1 MCDVPFS
8 LTMTTTTNSSSKGI
22 ASLLVDFVSAQNRNS
37 PIQQCLNTF
46 LACHCHRCYRTYK
59 YMQIYELRDPSL
71 IKLRIDEFQHFS
83 IPLEYLDNM
92 LKNEHIG
99 ALCEH
104 VPEYIQKHA
113 RASVE
118 VFIDFL
124 VPIMSNID
132 KWSKYEHIFFVKGML
147 PFSLC
152 DIVLELC
159 NHVAELPVHWI
170 TLLLDNPE
178 LAARMDWNVEESI
191 HEWIACIVRESR
203 LSLAEAMATP
213 CDGLFRR
220 WQNSMPRKNVA
231 RILEHVVRKMKL
243 VSFYIYSADYS
254 YFHET
259 LMETCSLEL
268 LAELGHMTTG
278 QALWECVK
286 HAHVLGR
293 LKQRHIDLI
302 IQFAGSKHAATWLGG
317 LPHRWSVECLMRCF
331 SIPVQILRDLL
342 EIRGIDMRTETFIIR
357 NGSFYLYADSR
368 MTYEAALDLYEKLGQ
383 KALNSIMNWK
393 EVDEILT
400 GLVSDA
406 QHVQILEYMKT
417 RYNVLPNQK
426 RVLYTLGYNGIR
438 WLYANIPPDELVSK
452 GCCILDEHDVEITK
466 FTWEH
471 AIANGGEPKLVIRD
485 DPKSPRFDLG
495 IAGSVTHTMHNEKV
509 LAVFINQTCYESTCN
524 SITTRSSATVDFILS
539 VLGKRLD
546 MHRVLDHTLYTY
558 QYLYSGQ
565 KLFEPWL
572 ADYPHKTTDC
582 AFFEEG
588 RVLGVIGVDRR
599 QIDRI
604 YMLREECK
612 KRGKIHVCNYGCNHS
627 QCEHMQCP
635 FDRILF
641 ATFLNA
647 MSYGDL
653 NTIEHMNKLS
663 PAEFSVLKI
672 VRSVRPSQRI
682 SDIVILHMAKMYPR
696 CAPSWCLRI
705 YARPVREFL
714 SSEAEAEWNRWQERT
729 TMFSWQGLANKLE
742 DFCTIVFRHMRTFK
756 VLSE

>member
-1 MCDVPFS
+1 
-8 LTMTTTTNSSSKGI
+8 MTGTTNSSSSSSRGI

-37 PIQQCLNTF
+37 PIQQCLSTF
-46 LACHCHRCYRTYK
+46 LACHCHHCYHTYK
-59 YMQIYELRDPSL
+59 YMQMYKLRDPSL
-71 IKLRIDEFQHFS
+71 IKLRIDEFKQLS

-92 LKNEHIG
+92 LKNEHIE

-104 VPEYIQKHA
+104 APEYIQKHA
-113 RASVE
+113 RTSVQ
-118 VFIDFL
+118 VFTEFL
-124 VPIMSNID
+124 VPIMSNMD
-132 KWSKYEHIFFVKGML
+132 KWSKYEHIFFVRGML

-152 DIVLELC
+152 DIVSELC

-170 TLLLDNPE
+170 PLLLDNPE
-178 LAARMDWNVEESI
+178 LAARMDWNIEQSI
-191 HEWIACIVRESR
+191 HEWIARVVRESR
-203 LSLAEAMATP
+203 LSLAESMATP
-213 CDGLFRR
+213 CLGLFRR
-220 WQNSMPRKNVA
+220 WQNPMPRQNVA
-231 RILEHVVRKMKL
+231 RILEHVVRKMKQ
-243 VSFYIYSADYS
+243 VPFCIYNPGYS

-268 LAELGHMTTG
+268 LAELGRMTTG
-278 QALWECVK
+278 QALWACVK
-286 HAHVLGR
+286 HAHVFAR
-293 LKQRHIDLI
+293 LQQRHIDLI
-302 IQFAGSKHAATWLGG
+302 IQFAGSKHAATWLDG
-317 LPHRWSVECLMRCF
+317 LPQRWSVECLMRRF

-342 EIRGIDMRTETFIIR
+342 DIRGIDMRTATSVAR
-357 NGSFYLYADSR
+357 NGSCYLYEGSR

-383 KALNSIMNWK
+383 RALTSTMNWK
-393 EVDEILT
+393 EVDEIIT
-400 GLVSDA
+400 GLVSDS

-417 RYNVLPNQK
+417 RYNILPNQK
-426 RVLYTLGYNGIR
+426 RVLYTMGYNGIR

-485 DPKSPRFDLG
+485 DPKSPRFDRG
-495 IAGSVTHTMHNEKV
+495 IAGSVTHTMHNEEV
-509 LAVFINQTCYESTCN
+509 LTVFINGTCRDSTC
-524 SITTRSSATVDFILS
+524 SSKTRCSPAVDFILS

-546 MHRVLDHTLYTY
+546 MHRVLDHARYTY

-572 ADYPHKTTDC
+572 ADYPHDTTDC

-599 QIDRI
+599 QLDRI
-604 YMLREECK
+604 YMLREECE

-627 QCEHMQCP
+627 QCEHTQCP

-641 ATFLNA
+641 TTFLNA

-663 PAEFSVLKI
+663 PAEFSVMKMM
-672 VRSVRPSQRI
+672 RSVRPSQRI
-682 SDIVILHMAKMYPR
+682 SDIVVLHTVKTYPR
-696 CAPSWCLRI
+696 SAPLWCLRI
-705 YARPVREFL
+705 YVRPFRSFL
-714 SSEAEAEWNRWQERT
+714 SSEAEAEWNRWQEARERERT

-742 DFCTIVFRHMRTFK
+742 DFSTIVFRHMRTFK
-756 VLSE
+756 VLS